1 MLNRVPN
8 GCMRLLPIVFLLALL
23 PLIAAAE
30 VPLGAT
36 LEQVR
41 TTLGP
46 ARGQAEAADRLL
58 LYYERGEVELQD
70 GKVIRVALMPRREF
84 EAEAAQRAA
93 EAQRLRDAQ
102 DIRRAELKSEG
113 EALKTRQLADP
124 NFRKA
129 TPARQVAFW
138 EDFNRRP
145 PDVPASEE
153 LLIARLRLSE
163 VQDHQR
169 KEAESTERLAQ
180 LEARVVE
187 AEART
192 IEAESVTRQRSYHRY
207 YPNRYRNSHPQNL
220 WPIDYGD
227 FNFSHPLGTPVSQ
240 LGGSTVTKTA
250 EEKSAERSS
259 RYIRRE
265 RERRR

>member
-1 MLNRVPN
+1 
-8 GCMRLLPIVFLLALL
+8 MRLIPTVFLLALL
-23 PLIAAAE
+23 PLIAAAD

-70 GKVIRVALMPRREF
+70 GVVIRVALMPRAEF
-84 EAEAAQRAA
+84 DAGAAQRAA

-102 DIRRAELKSEG
+102 EIRRAELRAEG

-124 NFRKA
+124 IFRGA
-129 TPARQVAFW
+129 SPERQVAFW
-138 EDFNRRP
+138 EDFSRRY

-153 LLIARLRLSE
+153 LLLSRLQLGEER
-163 VQDHQR
+163 DKQR
-169 KEAESTERLAQ
+169 KEAENAERLAR
-180 LEARVVE
+180 LEARIVE

-192 IEAESVTRQRSYHRY
+192 VEAEQVARERTYHRY
-207 YPNRYRNSHPQNL
+207 YPTRHRSPHPQNL

-240 LGGSTVTKTA
+240 LGGSTLAKTE